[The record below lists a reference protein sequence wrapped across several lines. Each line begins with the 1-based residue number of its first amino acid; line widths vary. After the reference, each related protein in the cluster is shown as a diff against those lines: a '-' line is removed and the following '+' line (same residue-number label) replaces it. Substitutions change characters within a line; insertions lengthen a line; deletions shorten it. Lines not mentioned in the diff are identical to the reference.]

1 MPDESKQLQDDV
13 LESKI
18 FLVRGQK
25 VMLDFDLANLYQVPT
40 RRLNEQVRRNIGRFP
55 EDFMFQLTD
64 NDLRS
69 LRSQIATA
77 NFSMR
82 RAMPYAFAE
91 QGVAMLS
98 SVLNSELAIK
108 VNIQIIRIFT
118 RMRALWL
125 SNQEAKI
132 N

>member
-1 MPDESKQLQDDV
+1 
-13 LESKI
+13 
-18 FLVRGQK
+18 
-25 VMLDFDLANLYQVPT
+25 
-40 RRLNEQVRRNIGRFP
+40 
-55 EDFMFQLTD
+55 
-64 NDLRS
+64 
-69 LRSQIATA
+69 
-77 NFSMR
+77 MR